1 MTAPTAVDDRA
12 LKQRHRSMWASGDYP
27 RVARELIGELG
38 EVVVGIAGVHAGQ
51 RVLDAAAGAGNAS
64 LPAARTG
71 ADVVACD
78 LTPELLAAGQRQADQ
93 EGLRLTWGEGD
104 RGAPP
109 VRDGGVG
116 RG

>member
-1 MTAPTAVDDRA
+1 MTAPTAVDDRT

-38 EVVVGIAGVHAGQ
+38 EVVVRAADVRAGQ
-51 RVLDAAAGAGNAS
+51 HVLDVAAGTGNAS

-78 LTPELLAAGQRQADQ
+78 LTPELLPDGARQAEA
-93 EGLRLTWGEGD
+93 EGLRLEWVE
-104 RGAPP
+104 
-109 VRDGGVG
+109 
-116 RG
+116 